1 MFEFKII
8 LQHQY
13 KHINNA
19 LVNINN
25 YDGLFISY
33 HHLLLNPTLLPP
45 IECSQFESFEAK
57 TISHHTMPI
66 QKVHHLAL

>member
-8 LQHQY
+8 LQHQC
-13 KHINNA
+13 KH
-19 LVNINN
+19 INN

>member
-8 LQHQY
+8 LQHQC

-33 HHLLLNPTLLPP
+33 YHLLLNPTLLHP
-45 IECSQFESFEAK
+45 IECTQFESFESK
-57 TISHHTMPI
+57 TMSHHTMSI
-66 QKVHHLAL
+66 QKVHHLAP